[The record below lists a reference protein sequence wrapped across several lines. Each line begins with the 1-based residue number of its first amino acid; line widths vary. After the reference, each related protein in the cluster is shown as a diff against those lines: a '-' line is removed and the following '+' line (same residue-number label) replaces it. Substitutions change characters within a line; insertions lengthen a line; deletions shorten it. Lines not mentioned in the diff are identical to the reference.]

1 MRNPLIP
8 TLDQLTALRQRTPAQ
23 AGRLDSPPGTSPQ
36 SPDRP
41 QTVSVPPMGQIYNE
55 VQPSLYQSF
64 ERHFRRA
71 PDPNFY
77 VALPGGFSFELG
89 RLDTSRKLVTLITG
103 YKIGAARIAGI
114 APGDTV
120 PLEPERFS
128 TNWGFDL
135 TVGGTRPR
143 DCTYEL
149 DPQPIEVGQQATSV
163 PPSGRTG
170 SAGFFAA
177 QRANAY
183 SQRSG
188 AGKALL
194 PFRPERYGSPSGPFT
209 IVAKDGASVSVRC
222 AIFKPIPVPLAYVE
236 VRLYGYQLPDTLWS
250 HFESQIT
257 P

>member
-1 MRNPLIP
+1 MRDPRIP

-23 AGRLDSPPGTSPQ
+23 PGRLDSAPGTSPQ

-55 VQPSLYQSF
+55 IQPAIYQSF
-64 ERHFRRA
+64 ERHFRKA

-89 RLDTSRKLVTLITG
+89 LIEPQRDQVLLVTN
-103 YKIGAARIAGI
+103 YKISAARLAGI
-114 APGDTV
+114 AAGDTIPV
-120 PLEPERFS
+120 EPERFS
-128 TNWGFDL
+128 TCWGFDL
-135 TVGGTRPR
+135 TVGGTRSR
-143 DCTYEL
+143 NCTYEL
-149 DPQPIEVGQQATSV
+149 DPQPIAVGQQAAV
-163 PPSGRTG
+163 GPPSGRTG
-170 SAGFFAA
+170 PPAFYAR

-188 AGKALL
+188 AGRSLL
-194 PFRPERYGSPSGPFT
+194 PFRAERYGSPSGPFT

-236 VRLYGYQLPDTLWS
+236 VRLSGYLLPDTLWS